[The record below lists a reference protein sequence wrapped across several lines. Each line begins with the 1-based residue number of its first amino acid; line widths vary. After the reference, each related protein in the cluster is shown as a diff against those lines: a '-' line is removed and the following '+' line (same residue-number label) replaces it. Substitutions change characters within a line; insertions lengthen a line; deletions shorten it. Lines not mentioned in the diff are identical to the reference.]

1 MLTKRNVILFS
12 LAVVGFLLALTVG
25 DFLALHD
32 IQQDYVSAEVL
43 RTLEL
48 DLAGALPYWT
58 GTTGEWSMV
67 TISVIARFVLLIAN
81 ALLLFTFL
89 RHRTPTPNT

>member
-1 MLTKRNVILFS
+1 MLTKRSAILFS
-12 LAVVGFLLALTVG
+12 LAVIGFLLVLTVG

-32 IQQDYVSAEVL
+32 IRQDYVSAEVL

-58 GTTGEWSMV
+58 GTTGEWSLV
-67 TISVIARFVLLIAN
+67 TISVIARFVLLVMN

-89 RHRTPTPNT
+89 RKRTGTANT

>member
-1 MLTKRNVILFS
+1 MLTKRSVILFS
-12 LAVVGFLLALTVG
+12 LAVIGFLLVLTVG
-25 DFLALHD
+25 DLLALHD

-43 RTLEL
+43 RMLEL

-58 GTTGEWSMV
+58 STTGEWSLV
-67 TISVIARFVLLIAN
+67 TISVIARFVLLVMN

-89 RHRTPTPNT
+89 RKRTHTPNT